1 MCFPFFIFVTPG
13 KMKLQRVMVYL
24 VMRKRNYLK
33 RRDERK
39 KIIHLNKH
47 LVSPSLNI
55 LPFLTHQIRPTN
67 IVIKAGSLGFK
78 PKKLTFASPPKY

>member
-13 KMKLQRVMVYL
+13 KMNLQGVMVYL
-24 VMRKRNYLK
+24 VKRKINYLK

-55 LPFLTHQIRPTN
+55 LPFPTHQILPTN
-67 IVIKAGSLGFK
+67 IVIKASRVGSSVIELRDAEQVQ
-78 PKKLTFASPPKY
+78 T